1 MAELCGIEGL
11 TSYYA
16 RHTWATLARN
26 ECGVPKDVVHEALD
40 HASRGGERVTDIYI
54 RRDFGR
60 VWEANRKV
68 LDLVFGK

>member
-1 MAELCGIEGL
+1 MPC
-11 TSYYA
+11 
-16 RHTWATLARN
+16 R

-54 RRDFGR
+54 RRDFTM

-68 LDLVFGK
+68 LALVFGGC